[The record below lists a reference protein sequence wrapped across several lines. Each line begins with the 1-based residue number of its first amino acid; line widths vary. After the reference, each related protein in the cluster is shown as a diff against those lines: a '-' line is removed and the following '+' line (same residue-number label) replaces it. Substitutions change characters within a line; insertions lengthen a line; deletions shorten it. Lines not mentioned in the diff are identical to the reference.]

1 MDETDLIWTNYVGL
15 HSTLSMVESFV
26 DEMLDGSDGEKKV
39 KE

>member
-1 MDETDLIWTNYVGL
+1 MLGCIQL
-15 HSTLSMVESFV
+15 LSMVESFV